1 MEVERVGFLNGGK
14 GLCRSDSKQ
23 DEDGATT
30 EKRGRVCSASY
41 FW

>member
-1 MEVERVGFLNGGK
+1 MEVKRVGFLAGGK

-23 DEDGATT
+23 DGDGATT
-30 EKRGRVCSASY
+30 EKRGRVYSAPY